1 MRIRTYGG
9 VRGLSYNSP
18 YSIKRHEPKEWN
30 PAHVVE

>member
-18 YSIKRHEPKEWN
+18 YSIKEVIAKPEN
-30 PAHVVE
+30 GV